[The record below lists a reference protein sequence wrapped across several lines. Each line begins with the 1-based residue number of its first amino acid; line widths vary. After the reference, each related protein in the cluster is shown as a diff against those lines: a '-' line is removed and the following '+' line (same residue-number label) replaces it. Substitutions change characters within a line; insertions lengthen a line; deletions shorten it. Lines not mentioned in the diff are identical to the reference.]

1 MSDKNSDKTKI
12 KTPAN
17 KSLSAEDATRV
28 APVNSSVNQ
37 GGVNDKTRIAPA
49 GNSASNSSVGIVD
62 DKTRV
67 APRKKSVSASDDVTR
82 FNPNLTPLDS
92 RPRVSPAVNTKE
104 ISGGLEASMS
114 TGKFLASAVEIGEH
128 GILKDRF
135 VLENVLGSGGMGI
148 VYKAKD
154 LLKVEAQ
161 DRDPYVAIKVLS
173 EEFKAHPEAFISL
186 QRESRKSQR
195 IAHPNIVNVF
205 DFDRDGDTV
214 FMTMEFMDGHPLDQL
229 IRQYKST
236 GLPTDDAWEII
247 RGMSSA
253 LSHAHAEKIIHS
265 DFKPGNVFVT
275 QRGLAKVFDFGIARA
290 VSKVEHMDDNPEDK
304 TVFDAGNLGALTPA
318 YASLEMLEGAEPDT
332 RDDIYA
338 LGCVAYELFT
348 GSHPYNKVPADE
360 AERQKLKPKRIT
372 NIKKYQWQAIEKAIA
387 FRRNDRIESVDKFV
401 EAISPKIK
409 ATNRLATIMA
419 LLLSVAIT
427 GYFLFIQEKAVDPYS
442 EFDIR
447 NELEL
452 KIKIDFYKE
461 DLVALLKNP
470 TFTDP
475 WEASIWKDIKD
486 LFILTKG
493 EDPWVDNQKTLA
505 YELYLKEINKAIK
518 SYKYSRAKHLIE
530 NAKRYTD
537 DHNVLNLKINEIASA
552 LERNKVRKAEKAKKD
567 QAKKIAQQEKRA
579 IKKKEAVVKKKQVVL
594 FDVALSNV
602 NTQLKCQGRLN
613 MRNFETAI
621 DKLRGLD
628 SSRYEGLKN
637 NLISKLA
644 ICIKQTGKSFPER
657 AREAQKHSLRIF
669 KSSKLL
675 ASIHISA
682 RDPCDKSLA
691 GLGARGKRAI
701 CKDKMKNAGN
711 GPVLVVV
718 PGNKK
723 LRTFAIGKYEVS
735 IDELNQFCNASS
747 SCKSIKGLDAQLP
760 VSNVAFKVVKLYL
773 KWLSKQSGQKY
784 RLPTKN
790 EWVYA
795 AKSRR
800 KKLDANRNCKLN
812 TRGIEKGGK
821 LVQAKI
827 GKQNGWGLVNYVG
840 NVQEWVYGKGRKLVA
855 VGGSFVQTMEDCDI
869 TTTNSHKGLADNATG
884 FRVLREL
891 R

>member
-1 MSDKNSDKTKI
+1 MSENDSDKTKI
-12 KTPAN
+12 KSPAN
-17 KSLSAEDATRV
+17 KPLNPGDATRV
-28 APVNSSVNQ
+28 APVKNSVNQ
-37 GGVNDKTRIAPA
+37 SVLDDNTRLAPNRNT
-49 GNSASNSSVGIVD
+49 GSNSRAGIVD

-67 APRKKSVSASDDVTR
+67 APRKNTVPVSDDVTR
-82 FNPNLTPLDS
+82 FNPDLTPIEG
-92 RPRVSPAVNTKE
+92 RPRVTPTGNSNELPGE
-104 ISGGLEASMS
+104 LEASMS
-114 TGKFLASAVEIGEH
+114 TGKFLASSVEIGEH
-128 GILKDRF
+128 GILKERF

-247 RGMSSA
+247 KGMSSA

-318 YASLEMLEGAEPDT
+318 YASLEMLEGEEPDI

-338 LGCVAYELFT
+338 LGCVAYELLT

-360 AERQKLKPKRIT
+360 AERQKLKPKRIP

-387 FRRNDRIESVDKFV
+387 FRRNDRIETVDKFV
-401 EAISPKIK
+401 ESISPRIK
-409 ATNRLATIMA
+409 ATNRLATVFA

-427 GYFLFIQEKAVDPYS
+427 GYFLFIQEKTVDPYS

-461 DLVALLKNP
+461 DLISLLKNP
-470 TFTDP
+470 TFTSP
-475 WEASIWKDIKD
+475 WEDSTWKDIKD
-486 LFILTKG
+486 LLILTKG
-493 EDPWVDNQKTLA
+493 EDPWVNDQKTLA
-505 YELYLKEINKAIK
+505 YQLYLKEINIVIK
-518 SYKYSRAKHLIE
+518 SYKYSRAKRLIE

-537 DHNVLNLKINEIASA
+537 DHSALDLKLNEIATA
-552 LERNKVRKAEKAKKD
+552 IKRNKSRKAEQAKKD
-567 QAKKIAQQEKRA
+567 QAKKIVQQQKRET
-579 IKKKEAVVKKKQVVL
+579 KKKEKVVKKKQVQL
-594 FDVALSNV
+594 FNVALSNV

-621 DKLRGLD
+621 DKLRELD
-628 SSRYEGLKN
+628 SKRYAGLKN

-644 ICIKQTGKSFPER
+644 SCIKQTAKAFPER

-669 KSSKLL
+669 KSNKLL
-675 ASIHISA
+675 ASLQILA

-691 GLGARGKRAI
+691 GLGARGKRAV
-701 CKDKMKNAGN
+701 CKDKMKGAGN

-723 LRTFAIGKYEVS
+723 LKSFAIGKYEVS
-735 IDELNQFCNASS
+735 IDELNQFCDTSS

-760 VSNVAFKVVKLYL
+760 VSNVTFKVAKSYL

-784 RLPTKN
+784 RLPTIN

-800 KKLDANRNCKLN
+800 KKLDANRNCKLS
-812 TRGIEKGGK
+812 TRGIQKGGK
-821 LVQAKI
+821 LVQASI

-869 TTTNSHKGLADNATG
+869 TTKNIHKGLADNSTG